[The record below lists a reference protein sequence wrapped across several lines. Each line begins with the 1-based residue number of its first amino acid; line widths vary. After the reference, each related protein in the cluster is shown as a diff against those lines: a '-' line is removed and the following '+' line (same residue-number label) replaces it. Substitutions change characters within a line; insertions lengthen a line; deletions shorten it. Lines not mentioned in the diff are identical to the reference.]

1 MPGGLIRKQR
11 TLDIGRWPL
20 GLQPYLLHLRGTRYI
35 SLLSFEASPKENFP
49 MQFNWLTIAAII
61 IIVLAVGFLL
71 MKRRQKS

>member
-1 MPGGLIRKQR
+1 MDFGLRACS
-11 TLDIGRWPL
+11 P
-20 GLQPYLLHLRGTRYI
+20 PLHLRGTRYI
-35 SLLSFEASPKENFP
+35 SLLSFELPQRRISA